1 MVDVTWAKAM
11 HSTLQPLRKEHKAL
25 LANIEDLRSV
35 ADVAGEVPE
44 GLLRRGLRDA
54 CRFLLGMVIPQLEA
68 EARAL
73 FPRVARLRAEPLATA
88 TMELDLAEI
97 RRLTVVLRELNAR
110 EDELPT
116 SMEDRMTL
124 RCALYGLYILIP
136 LHLHK
141 EEDLYFSLLEDALDP
156 AEVERLFHDMDS
168 GRLPANGRPP
178 DTEEDGL

>member
-1 MVDVTWAKAM
+1 MNPA
-11 HSTLQPLRKEHKAL
+11 LQPLRNEHKAL

-54 CRFLLGMVIPQLEA
+54 CHFLLGMVIPQLEA

-73 FPRVARLRAEPLATA
+73 FPRVAGLLGDSMATA
-88 TMELDLAEI
+88 PMEQDLAEI
-97 RRLTVVLRELNAR
+97 RRLTGVLRELNSR
-110 EDELPT
+110 EDGVAT

-136 LHLHK
+136 LHLRK
-141 EEDLYFSLLEDALDP
+141 EEDLYFSLLEHRLDP
-156 AEVERLFHDMDS
+156 VEVHRLFREMDTQRDTS
-168 GRLPANGRPP
+168 DGEPRGGTGERPA
-178 DTEEDGL
+178 